1 MTAPRILLAS
11 LLASLI
17 ALTLGLVG
25 IPATHAAAPTYVAV
39 IDAGSSGTRLALF
52 EQGSGVTVTQ
62 VYSAP
67 KKTPGLSSFATD
79 TAAAGPDAVQP
90 LLDQLRTHL
99 DSQGIAIAE
108 VPVALLATAGM
119 RRLKLNDPV
128 AVRDIF
134 ASTRATID
142 ASGFPLRANRILPDT
157 QEALL
162 AWLDANARTGTLGT
176 PSQDIGVVEVGG
188 ASAQVAFRSPR
199 ASGPGVAAVRVNGKD
214 IHVVAISYLGLGA
227 NEARGFMQA
236 AADGGEVCFP
246 NNASG
251 TDPVDYLSTSSLPV
265 PSAQA
270 DFRGSPCGRAYAT
283 VVQDVA
289 GAYPRA
295 VRPRNLSDL
304 PGFAR
309 ATFVGLG
316 SIPFVYSD
324 FAIAPDADERR
335 ALQSA
340 IRMNCKGADAWQTV
354 SALFP
359 AGSQSFAETQCSSGA
374 YLDRF
379 LFSDVGVGLDPARFD
394 AQSDLPGG
402 DPSWSEGYAITALHP

>member
-1 MTAPRILLAS
+1 MTAPRILFAT
-11 LLASLI
+11 LLV
-17 ALTLGLVG
+17 LTFGLVG
-25 IPATHAAAPTYVAV
+25 IPAATAAPAPTYVAV

-52 EQGSGVTVTQ
+52 EEGTGVTVTQ
-62 VYSAP
+62 VYRAP
-67 KKTPGLSSFATD
+67 KNSAGLSSFATN
-79 TAAAGPDAVQP
+79 AEAAGPDAVQP

-99 DSQGIAIAE
+99 DSQGIAIAD

-134 ASTRATID
+134 ASTRATIE

-162 AWLDANARTGTLGT
+162 AWLDANARAGTLGT
-176 PSQDIGVVEVGG
+176 PSQDIGIVEVGG

-199 ASGPGVAAVRVNGKD
+199 ATGPGVSTVTVSGTD

-227 NEARGFMQA
+227 NEARGFMQT
-236 AADGGEVCFP
+236 AADGGEECFP

-251 TDPVDYLSTSSLPV
+251 TDPVDYLASSTMPV

-270 DFRGSPCGRAYAT
+270 DFRGAPCGRAYAA
-283 VVQDVA
+283 VVTDVA

-304 PGFAR
+304 PGFTR
-309 ATFVGLG
+309 ASFVGLG

-324 FAIAPDADERR
+324 FRIAADADERS
-335 ALQSA
+335 ALQTA
-340 IRMNCKGADAWQTV
+340 VRTNCKGVDAWV
-354 SALFP
+354 KVRALFP
-359 AGSQSFAETQCSSGA
+359 AGSQGFAETQCSSGA
-374 YLDRF
+374 YLNQF
-379 LFSDVGVGLDPARFD
+379 LFSAVGVGLDPARFD
-394 AQSDLPGG
+394 AQPDLPGG
-402 DPSWSEGYAITALHP
+402 EPTWSEGYAITVLHP